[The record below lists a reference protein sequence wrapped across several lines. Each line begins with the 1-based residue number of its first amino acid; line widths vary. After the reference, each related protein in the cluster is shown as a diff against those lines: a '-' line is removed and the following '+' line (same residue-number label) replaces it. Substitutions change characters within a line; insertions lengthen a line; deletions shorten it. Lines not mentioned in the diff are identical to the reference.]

1 MARLLPQDT
10 RGILR
15 ARAGLERFQVER
27 IAPPPPLAPFVE
39 FFWVLRWDLRGRPPH
54 RQRVLTRPN
63 VHMTFTSCLPE
74 RAESGAPSE
83 WWRAGT
89 GGRWTR
95 ARIVGVVRDE
105 FVEEIAGD
113 GRVVGAGFRPG
124 GFRPFAG
131 GPVSALTGRFLGVD
145 EVFGAAG
152 LALADE
158 VFATDGAGDAVE
170 RLAAFLAELRPGADP
185 SIERAA
191 EIVERI
197 AALPGLVR
205 VDELAADVGLSARG
219 LQRLFHEYVGIGPKW
234 VIRRYRMLE
243 AAGRAEAGA
252 PVDWAG
258 LAAELGYTDQAHF
271 TRDFTAAVGTPP
283 ARYARETGTDAADGA
298 IGAGGAGTGGGAGR
312 VRGASGGGPGK
323 IDV

>member
-1 MARLLPQDT
+1 MARLLPRDT

-15 ARAGLERFQVER
+15 ARTGLERFQVER
-27 IAPPPPLAPFVE
+27 IAPPDPLAPFVE
-39 FFWVLRWDLRGRPPH
+39 FFWVLHWDLRGRAPH
-54 RQRVLTRPN
+54 RQKVLTRPN
-63 VHMTFTSCLPE
+63 VHMTFTNY
-74 RAESGAPSE
+74 
-83 WWRAGT
+83 WT
-89 GGRWTR
+89 GRKTR
-95 ARIVGVVRDE
+95 GRIVGVVRDE

-113 GRVVGAGFRPG
+113 GRVVGVGFRPG

-131 GPVSALTGRFLGVD
+131 GPVSALTGRMVGVD

-152 LALADE
+152 RALAGE
-158 VFATDGAGDAVE
+158 VFAADGADDAVA
-170 RLAAFLAELRPGADP
+170 RLAAFLTGLRPEDDP
-185 SIERAA
+185 SIGRAA

-197 AALPGLVR
+197 AALPALVR
-205 VDELAADVGLSARG
+205 VDELAADVGLSPRG

-243 AAGRAEAGA
+243 AAGRAEEGA

-283 ARYARETGTDAADGA
+283 ARYAREAGA
-298 IGAGGAGTGGGAGR
+298 REAGAGGAA
-312 VRGASGGGPGK
+312 GK
-323 IDV
+323 IDA

>member
-15 ARAGLERFQVER
+15 ARTGLERFQVER
-27 IAPPPPLAPFVE
+27 IAPPAPLVPFVE
-39 FFWVLRWDLRGRPPH
+39 FLWVLHWDLRGRPPH
-54 RQRVLTRPN
+54 RQKLLTRPN
-63 VHMTFTSCLPE
+63 VHMTFTSYFT
-74 RAESGAPSE
+74 
-83 WWRAGT
+83 GT
-89 GGRWTR
+89 RTR

-105 FVEEIAGD
+105 FVEEIGDD
-113 GRVVGAGFRPG
+113 GRVVGVGFRPG

-131 GPVSALTGRFLGVD
+131 GPVSALTGRFAGVD

-158 VFATDGAGDAVE
+158 IFATDGAEDAVAL
-170 RLAAFLAELRPGADP
+170 LAEFLAGLRPGADP

-205 VDELAADVGLSARG
+205 VDELAADVGLSVRG
-219 LQRLFHEYVGIGPKW
+219 LQRLFHEYVGIGPKR

-243 AAGRAEAGA
+243 AAGRAEAGT

-271 TRDFTAAVGTPP
+271 TRDFTTAVGTPP
-283 ARYARETGTDAADGA
+283 ARYARETGACASHGADSADSAGA
-298 IGAGGAGTGGGAGR
+298 LGGASGEGDAGGAGGTSGGGAG
-312 VRGASGGGPGK
+312 K